1 MPLSEAL
8 RRHRVAIASQL
19 ALLMAVVG
27 IVVVAINADGYE
39 THEAQLNDG
48 GIWVTN
54 SRDGFYGR
62 INKPI
67 GQLDGA
73 VFSELDTQ
81 LDVVQQGAVV
91 LGHNLSSS
99 SLVPIDPATVEQ
111 PDGEV
116 ATLPGG
122 AQVGLAGGSLAVL
135 DPGSGRLWAERV
147 DPRLGNP
154 LVGNL
159 DAQSPPLATAGPGS
173 ALAVTERGRLLVL
186 TAEDDTITTLRPTGT
201 GFGAPSTTGLP
212 REVEPGATVTAV
224 GERTVVLDAGTGALT
239 VLPEG
244 GDEAAE
250 PVEVEVAAGS
260 VLQVA
265 GPESTGVLV
274 ATGDRLLDVDLVT
287 GEERVLADGVG
298 GRPSAPVRLG
308 ACTYGAWSGGSGTVA
323 VQCGD
328 DPAQVSELGTES
340 SDLVFRVN
348 RGEIVL
354 NDRADGAVWNIDS
367 DEPTRIDNWDAYKNK
382 VTDEEDQEQDEQ
394 EDVGDRRPPEAKP
407 DRLGARP
414 GRTTVLHPLDNDT
427 APEGR
432 LLSIRSVQDVSDPDA
447 EVTISPDGQTVQVRL
462 PQEAPTVTFE
472 YYVDDGRQDVSAH
485 ATVTVVPRPE
495 EVNAPPALRESFEPR
510 VWTVPS
516 GGTLDVPVLPDW
528 RDNEDGDPVSLVE
541 AEASGGVRSGAVA
554 RATSAG
560 RVRFT
565 APAKPGTVKVAY
577 EVTDGTET
585 VTEDL
590 TFQVQDK
597 LDRRAFPA
605 TAEPDVVAGQAGEP
619 ITIRPLANDLP
630 GSDPVTPTA
639 VVELAGTVAPVG
651 GAEVSTDLTEG
662 TITFRSDTA
671 RTYFLD
677 YGAKFGN
684 APFDEGRVRVDVR
697 PAERPPREPV
707 AMPDTVTLHGQTATL
722 VDVLAND
729 VDPTGGMLVVQG
741 AEALREGQLDVAV
754 VDGRWVRVSARQ
766 GSLQPNPQVVRY
778 TISNGNRAGAQGE
791 IVVTQRPLPED
802 NAPVTETDR
811 VTVRAGGGASVPV
824 LDNDFSPAGDELTL
838 VADVAGQD
846 AGRLAV
852 QAPGEVRVETG
863 EAYVTGR
870 FVRYVAPADLAD
882 AETFTVRYLASNSSG
897 LTTPGRLEVTVVPQ
911 DRRNNPPAPPA
922 LEGRAVAGDT
932 LRLRVPGVGVDPDGD
947 PVTITGL
954 GSAPRLGRL
963 VTIGANSLAYQAYPG
978 SVGTDEFTY
987 TVTDG
992 RGGTG
997 TGTARVAVV
1006 APGTPQPPLAVPDT
1020 VTVETGRTARVEVL
1034 ANDLVAAGDRVSLEL
1049 LDAPPGVELASST
1062 GPLLIPAPE
1071 VAEGEEGR
1079 TLDVVYRVTNGLDS
1093 SQATVTLR
1101 TVTPYNNPPVV
1112 FDAFGQADDGAS
1124 VTVDVLETAY
1134 DPDGPPEALRVTGV
1148 VTPPDVASSVT
1159 GGEITVARGPEP
1171 AVYPFTV
1178 VDADGGASTASLY
1191 VPAAAADAPVLRA
1204 GTVIPVESGGS
1215 VTEQLADHVVNPSG
1229 GPVRFTLKSR
1239 IWTSPDTQVRAE
1251 VQDDTTFEVSADED
1265 YAGPAAVVVEV
1276 TTGTSVDDPD
1286 GVTAVLSIPVQ
1297 VGAEVP
1303 ILRCPSEPIEIAQD
1317 QRLDLEIASLCHV
1330 WTPTPE
1336 MLAELRFTAD
1346 WSASVEGLA
1355 IVEPSGPTIGV
1366 AAEGSAT
1373 PGIEAT
1379 LEVSAEEGEAGELT
1393 FVVVESPPP
1402 SLAPIRIADLRAGQS
1417 RTIDLAPYLRPGIS
1431 DPEPTLVE
1439 VSQVT
1444 DLDISAEPDGASG
1457 LRITAGDRV
1466 DGRAEFSV
1474 TMSDV
1479 AESTGE
1485 ERQAEGRL
1493 VVEVLD
1499 VPDAPNAPV
1508 PGNAVRDEEV
1518 ALSWQAPEAN
1528 GSPVDRYRIRG
1539 TDGVSQECATT
1550 ACEIGG
1556 LTNGQDYRFQVQA
1569 HNAVGWSEWSDQSA
1583 VATPDAKPGRVGPVE
1598 LVREG
1603 DGLLVLRWTP
1613 PTTQTSAIRR
1623 YHVSYEGGEPKT
1635 TSRPTITVTGLDNN
1649 NTYAFTVAAEN
1660 DFDIGEARTSA
1671 RFQSVG
1677 PPGRPAAPTVT
1688 DQKTPGDSGAVTL
1701 TWPAVDPNGPTPVR
1715 YTVLRDGRPLPACTG
1730 ITATRCDNSGMTY
1743 DGTQYRYAVRAVNKN
1758 GEGRT
1763 TEGPASTWSA
1773 VGQPEA
1779 WGSWSVAPTGQNAQ
1793 GTASFTVPDSRGA
1806 QSRVR
1811 VLVGDAAAKE
1821 LEGRGQRTETFGVP
1835 SNDGPYPVTLE
1846 VCNESGACERST
1858 TQNVQTYGPF
1868 TDNSIISATSQG
1880 ERAGPNMWRVRWT
1893 ITVDTNGDPAELAV
1907 NGNIGGGAGDR
1918 SETYRLDGVDV
1929 QTITTPWK
1937 EVPAENSEIL
1947 RVTLSD
1953 SSPRR
1958 AAVSKSF
1965 RYNAPP
1971 RDNPSVTIRRGSA
1984 CIDPPSGG
1992 RPGCNTQG
2000 SGTDCVVNACGR
2012 IVFTTENF
2020 YLDEVTC
2027 QVYDGRNGQQFSNR
2041 RIRAN
2046 ATVEPGTYYGWAGA
2060 TVWAVCNGERS
2071 NTYTWPN

>member
-1 MPLSEAL
+1 MPVSEAL

-27 IVVVAINADGYE
+27 LVVVAVNADGYE

-81 LDVVQQGAVV
+81 LDVVQQGAAV

-99 SLVPIDPATVEQ
+99 SLVPIDPATVEL

-116 ATLPGG
+116 ATLPSA
-122 AQVGLAGGSLAVL
+122 AQVRLAGGSVAVL

-147 DPRLGNP
+147 DPRTGNP

-159 DAQSPPLATAGPGS
+159 DAQSPPLATLGEGS
-173 ALAVTERGRLLVL
+173 ALAVTEAGRLLVA
-186 TAEDDTITTLRPTGT
+186 TAEDDTLTTLRATDA
-201 GFGAPSTTGLP
+201 GFAEPSASGLP
-212 REVEPGATVTAV
+212 REIDPGATITAV
-224 GERTVVLDAGTGALT
+224 GERPVVLDTETGALT
-239 VLPEG
+239 ILPAPGE
-244 GDEAAE
+244 DAA
-250 PVEVEVAAGS
+250 PVEAEVAPGA
-260 VLQVA
+260 VLQEA
-265 GPESTGVLV
+265 GPDAAGVLV
-274 ATGDRLLDVDLVT
+274 ATGDRLLEIDLAT
-287 GEERVLADGVG
+287 GEERVVAEGVG
-298 GRPSAPVRLG
+298 GRPTAPVRLG
-308 ACTYGAWSGGSGTVA
+308 ACTYGAWSGGSGTVS
-323 VQCGD
+323 VRCGD
-328 DPAQVSELGTES
+328 DPAQVSQLGTES
-340 SDLVFRVN
+340 QDLVFRVN

-354 NDRADGAVWNIDS
+354 NDRADGAVWDIDS

-462 PQEAPTVTFE
+462 PQDASTATFE

-485 ATVTVVPRPE
+485 ATVTVVPRAE
-495 EVNAPPALRESFEPR
+495 ELNAPPALREGFEPR

-528 RDNEDGDPVSLVE
+528 RDNEDGDPVSLVG

-565 APAKPGTVKVAY
+565 APAKQGTVKVAY

-585 VTEDL
+585 VSEDL
-590 TFQVQDK
+590 TFQVQSK
-597 LDRRAFPA
+597 LDRRAYPA

-662 TITFRSDTA
+662 TITFRSDVA

-707 AMPDTVTLHGQTATL
+707 AMPDTVTVHGQTATL

-741 AEALREGQLDVAV
+741 AEAAREGQLDVAV
-754 VDGRWVRVSARQ
+754 VEGRWVRVAARE
-766 GSLQPNPQVVRY
+766 GSLRPNPQVVRY
-778 TISNGNRAGAQGE
+778 SISNGTRAGAQGE

-811 VTVRAGGGASVPV
+811 VTVRAGGAASIPV

-838 VADVAGQD
+838 VADVAGQE

-852 QAPGEVRVETG
+852 QAPGELRVETG
-863 EAYVTGR
+863 EAYVAGR
-870 FVRYVAPADLAD
+870 FVRYVAPADLDD

-897 LTTPGRLEVTVVPQ
+897 LTTPGRLEVTVVPA
-911 DRRNNPPAPPA
+911 DRRNSPPAPPA

-932 LRLRVPGVGVDPDGD
+932 LRLRVPGVGTDPDGD
-947 PVTITGL
+947 PVTLTGL
-954 GSAPRLGRL
+954 GSAPTLGRL
-963 VTIGANSLAYQAYPG
+963 VTLGANSLVYQAYPG

-1020 VTVETGRTARVEVL
+1020 VTVEGGRTARVEVL
-1034 ANDLVAAGDRVSLEL
+1034 ANDLVAPGDRVSLDL
-1049 LDAPPGVELASST
+1049 VDPPPGVELASST
-1062 GPLLIPAPE
+1062 GPVLIDAPA
-1071 VAEGEEGR
+1071 ADGEEGR
-1079 TLDVVYRVTNGLDS
+1079 TLDVVYRVSNGLDA
-1093 SQATVTLR
+1093 SQATVTVR

-1134 DPDGPPEALRVTGV
+1134 DPDGPPEALRVASIR
-1148 VTPPDVASSVT
+1148 TPPEVASSVA

-1204 GTVIPVESGGS
+1204 GAVIAVESGES
-1215 VTEQLADHVVNPSG
+1215 VTESLADHVVNPSG

-1239 IWTSPDTQVRAE
+1239 IWSSPETQVRAE
-1251 VQDDTTFEVSADED
+1251 VLDDTTFEVSADED
-1265 YAGPAAVVVEV
+1265 YAGPGAVIVEV
-1276 TTGTSVDDPD
+1276 TTGTGVDDPD

-1303 ILRCPSEPIEIAQD
+1303 ILRCPTEPIEIAQD

-1330 WTPTPE
+1330 WAPTPE
-1336 MLAELRFTAD
+1336 MLADLSFTAD
-1346 WSASVEGLA
+1346 WAASVEGLA

-1379 LEVSAEEGEAGELT
+1379 LEVAAGEGEPGELSL
-1393 FVVVESPPP
+1393 VVVESPPP
-1402 SLAPIRIADLRAGQS
+1402 SLVPIRIADLRAGES
-1417 RTIDLAPYLRPGIS
+1417 RTVDLAPYLRPGIS
-1431 DPEPTLVE
+1431 DPEPTIVE
-1439 VSQVT
+1439 VSQVS
-1444 DLDISAEPDGASG
+1444 DLDISATRDGDSG
-1457 LRITAGDRV
+1457 LTLRVGDDV

-1479 AESTGE
+1479 AESTGP

-1499 VPDAPNAPV
+1499 VPDAPSAPV

-1528 GSPVDRYRIRG
+1528 GAPVDRYRVRG
-1539 TDGVSQECATT
+1539 SDGVAQECATT
-1550 ACEIGG
+1550 SCEITG

-1569 HNAVGWSEWSDQSA
+1569 HNAVGWSEWSPQSA
-1583 VATPDAKPGRVGPVE
+1583 VATPDAKPGRVGPIE

-1613 PTTQTSAIRR
+1613 PTTQTSAIKR

-1671 RFQSVG
+1671 TFQSVG

-1715 YTVLRDGRPLPACTG
+1715 YTVLRDGRPLPACTA

-1743 DGTQYRYAVRAVNKN
+1743 DGTEYRYAVRAVNKN

-1763 TEGPASTWSA
+1763 SEGPASTWSA

-1793 GTASFTVPDSRGA
+1793 GTASFTVPDSRGG

-1811 VLVGDAAAKE
+1811 ILVGDSPARE
-1821 LEGRGQRTETFGVP
+1821 LEARGQRTETFGVP
-1835 SNDGPYPVTLE
+1835 TNDGPYPVTLE

-1868 TDNSIISATSQG
+1868 SDNSIISATSQG
-1880 ERAGPNMWRVRWT
+1880 ERVGPNLWRVRWT
-1893 ITVDTNGDPAELAV
+1893 ITVDTNGDPAQLAV
-1907 NGNIGGGAGDR
+1907 RGAVAGTAGAR
-1918 SETYRLDGVDV
+1918 NESYRLDGVDV
-1929 QTITTPWK
+1929 QTITTGWQD
-1937 EVPAENSEIL
+1937 VPAENSEIL
-1947 RVTLSD
+1947 RVVLSD
-1953 SSPRR
+1953 SSPPR
-1958 AAVSKSF
+1958 AAVEKSF

-1971 RDNPSVTIRRGSA
+1971 RDNPSVSIRRGTA

-1992 RPGCNTQG
+1992 RPACNVN
-2000 SGTDCVVNACGR
+2000 GTGTNCVVNACGR
-2012 IVFTTENF
+2012 VQFTTENF
-2020 YLDEVTC
+2020 YSDEITC
-2027 QVYDGRNGQQFSNR
+2027 QVYDGRNGQQFASR

-2046 ATVEPGTYYGWAGA
+2046 TTAEPGAYYGYVGS